1 MRTIKFRA
9 WDVVNKKMTLVLHL
23 RHNGSE
29 AEVLEKDGDT
39 HGHILHFSK
48 GKDPIGFGYL
58 MQFTGLTDKNGKE
71 IYEGDIVVKYHT
83 ETKKEIGNHHQPVKV
98 HWSGHNCGWNLRGVK
113 TIYYEV
119 IGNIYENSELLKGH
133 QEDN

>member
-58 MQFTGLTDKNGKE
+58 MQFTGLTDKDGKE
-71 IYEGDIVVKYHT
+71 IYEGDVVMIKHMLD
-83 ETKKEIGNHHQPVKV
+83 EVEWGQLVVEWRK
-98 HWSGHNCGWNLRGVK
+98 SDSGWNVYPYN
-113 TIYYEV
+113 TYSV
-119 IGNIYENSELLKGH
+119 IGNIYENPSLLKGH